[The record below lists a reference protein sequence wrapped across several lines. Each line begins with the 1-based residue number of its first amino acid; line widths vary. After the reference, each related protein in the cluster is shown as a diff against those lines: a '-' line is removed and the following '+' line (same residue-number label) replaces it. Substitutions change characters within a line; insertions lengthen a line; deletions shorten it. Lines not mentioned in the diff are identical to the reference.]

1 MIVIGLGALVLV
13 GGGGGAY
20 YKFLRKPPA
29 AHGKLVVHAQATP
42 APKVAY
48 VEVKELTMRL
58 ADTDAEHYMKF
69 SPVLAVRVA
78 AADEMNEKMPIVRDR
93 INTITSARSSTELA
107 TPIGQ
112 QKLKHDLLQALHGD
126 FKDDVVDIYFDGYL
140 VE

>member
-1 MIVIGLGALVLV
+1 MIIIGAGALVLV
-13 GGGGGAY
+13 GAGGGAY

-29 AHGKLVVHAQATP
+29 AHGKVAQAHPTP

-69 SPVLAVRVA
+69 SPVLAVRVS
-78 AADEMNEKMPIVRDR
+78 AADEMTEKMPIVRDR
-93 INTITSARSSTELA
+93 INAITSARPSTELA
-107 TPIGQ
+107 TPAGQ